1 MDEETSKDA
10 LLIGAGV
17 ALASAAT
24 VFYRRKQT
32 RAFKIAYF
40 RTWPTLGSAV
50 LVACMPDHDE
60 MAEVRWLWDRKCGG
74 RQQMGFQIVS
84 CGICHCL

>member
-40 RTWPTLGSAV
+40 LTWPTLGSAV

-60 MAEVRWLWDRKCGG
+60 MAEVRSLWDREWGG
-74 RQQMGFQIVS
+74 MQRVCFGIAS
-84 CGICHCL
+84 CESCLCV